1 LRDYIDRLRSERSR
15 IIRERIILDNNYNE
29 SEQSA
34 PFLAPNWTKSGY
46 NGKLKDAVVQAC
58 QPGRTSTADT
68 TAEERTS
75 AVPDQPDNSTSA
87 VPDQPDNSTSAVPDQ
102 PDNSTA
108 VPDQPD
114 NSTSAVPDQPDNSAG
129 GTSSNV
135 PASQDSDALV
145 SLRLY
150 GDDYDADEEGGE
162 EEEETVL
169 LTSQR
174 DDQDA
179 S

>member
-1 LRDYIDRLRSERSR
+1 M
-15 IIRERIILDNNYNE
+15 
-29 SEQSA
+29 
-34 PFLAPNWTKSGY
+34 
-46 NGKLKDAVVQAC
+46 VQAC

-75 AVPDQPDNSTSA
+75 AVPDQPDNS
-87 VPDQPDNSTSAVPDQ
+87 
-102 PDNSTA
+102 
-108 VPDQPD
+108 
-114 NSTSAVPDQPDNSAG
+114 AG

-135 PASQDSDALV
+135 PASQDSDALI

-169 LTSQR
+169 LTSMHQ

-179 S
+179 C

>member
-1 LRDYIDRLRSERSR
+1 MRDYIDRLRSERSR

-58 QPGRTSTADT
+58 QPGRTSTTDT
-68 TAEERTS
+68 TAS
-75 AVPDQPDNSTSA
+75 AVPDQLDNSTSA
-87 VPDQPDNSTSAVPDQ
+87 AMN
-102 PDNSTA
+102 
-108 VPDQPD
+108 
-114 NSTSAVPDQPDNSAG
+114 VPDQPDNSAE
-129 GTSSNV
+129 GTSTSNV
-135 PASQDSDALV
+135 PDNQAASQDSDALY

-150 GDDYDADEEGGE
+150 GEDYDADEEGGE
-162 EEEETVL
+162 EEEVVEETVL
-169 LTSQR
+169 LTSMQQ

>member
-1 LRDYIDRLRSERSR
+1 
-15 IIRERIILDNNYNE
+15 
-29 SEQSA
+29 
-34 PFLAPNWTKSGY
+34 
-46 NGKLKDAVVQAC
+46 VVQAC

-68 TAEERTS
+68 TAEKRTS
-75 AVPDQPDNSTSA
+75 AVPDQPDNSA
-87 VPDQPDNSTSAVPDQ
+87 R
-102 PDNSTA
+102 
-108 VPDQPD
+108 
-114 NSTSAVPDQPDNSAG
+114 

-135 PASQDSDALV
+135 PDNQAASQDSDALI

-174 DDQDA
+174 DDQNA

>member
-58 QPGRTSTADT
+58 QPGRTSAADN
-68 TAEERTS
+68 TAE
-75 AVPDQPDNSTSA
+75 A
-87 VPDQPDNSTSAVPDQ
+87 
-102 PDNSTA
+102 TA

-114 NSTSAVPDQPDNSAG
+114 NSTSAVTDQPDNSTAVPDQRIIQLLPFR
-129 GTSSNV
+129 TSRIIL
-135 PASQDSDALV
+135 PEAL
-145 SLRLY
+145 LRM
-150 GDDYDADEEGGE
+150 
-162 EEEETVL
+162 
-169 LTSQR
+169 SQR
-174 DDQDA
+174 HRILML
-179 S
+179 

>member
-68 TAEERTS
+68 TA
-75 AVPDQPDNSTSA
+75 SA

-135 PASQDSDALV
+135 PASQDSDALI